1 MAIRKKKA
9 VEKVVEKVPVE
20 ETTPIEEKNLTP
32 TPKPEVKE
40 WTYDELVILPRAE
53 YLKVEADIKAGRA
66 TVKQE

>member
-1 MAIRKKKA
+1 MAIRKKKL
-9 VEKVVEKVPVE
+9 VEKTVEDITPEVVEKAE
-20 ETTPIEEKNLTP
+20 
-32 TPKPEVKE
+32 TPKPQVKE

>member
-1 MAIRKKKA
+1 MAIRKKKVVEKA
-9 VEKVVEKVPVE
+9 VEKPVKTPVVEAEK
-20 ETTPIEEKNLTP
+20 PIEATK
-32 TPKPEVKE
+32 KEVKE

>member
-1 MAIRKKKA
+1 MAIRKKKV
-9 VEKVVEKVPVE
+9 VEKVVEKAVETPVE
-20 ETTPIEEKNLTP
+20 ETVKPAP
-32 TPKPEVKE
+32 TPKKEVKE